1 MFQRGSQDAKMFYH
15 LATRQASGEP
25 ISHGQQD
32 RQPGPDNPERA
43 VLDFFFAGST
53 GLFSMRFAFLVFYGC
68 SCKGF
73 MVHKQVTQPAPL
85 FETQPA

>member
-1 MFQRGSQDAKMFYH
+1 MFQLGSQDAKMFYH

-43 VLDFFFAGST
+43 VLDFFC
-53 GLFSMRFAFLVFYGC
+53 GLYRTVLDEVCLSRFLW
-68 SCKGF
+68 
-73 MVHKQVTQPAPL
+73 L
-85 FETQPA
+85 LL